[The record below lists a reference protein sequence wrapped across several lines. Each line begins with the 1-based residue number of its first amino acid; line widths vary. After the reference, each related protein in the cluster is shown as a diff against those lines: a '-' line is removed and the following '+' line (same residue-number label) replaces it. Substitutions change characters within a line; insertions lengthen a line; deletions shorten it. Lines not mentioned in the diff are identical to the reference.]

1 MDKSEEGEGVIGW
14 GRVGELIQSSEIKKQ
29 SLGRGGTWDRPTT
42 YGWHMSGCNHAG
54 GREASKRDPLVLPG
68 LMGIQL
74 GCNWPIPPQAEG
86 ATYFPIHNHS
96 LYYS

>member
-1 MDKSEEGEGVIGW
+1 MGDIRLAVTMQGDGK
-14 GRVGELIQSSEIKKQ
+14 VGEAQ
-29 SLGRGGTWDRPTT
+29 R
-42 YGWHMSGCNHAG
+42 
-54 GREASKRDPLVLPG
+54 KRDPLVLPG

>member
-1 MDKSEEGEGVIGW
+1 MGGICLGVTMQGD
-14 GRVGELIQSSEIKKQ
+14 GKVGEAQ
-29 SLGRGGTWDRPTT
+29 R
-42 YGWHMSGCNHAG
+42 
-54 GREASKRDPLVLPG
+54 KRDPLVLPG